1 MVFGKSRSIVGRIV
15 VVLLS
20 VVAVTA
26 VGAGIPWAGA
36 KIGLWDWPKPSAW
49 YGVLLGFLG
58 GAIVLFEMALYPR
71 KSFRRFKLGR
81 MKMWMWLHVWLGI
94 VCLPVIVVHAGFG
107 FGGPLPAATL
117 ILFLA
122 VIASGVWG
130 LVLQQWLPEKILRE
144 TPDETIASQSDRAA
158 RFYLG
163 RRLRAAKMGEGDRTG
178 EVYRLIEAL
187 IEPPPEPDELVMP
200 VKLAIGVGAGPAVYG
215 RGSGET
221 APQAEPLVTG
231 QPARDLVA
239 FRDLVLVPYLLDGR
253 RSGSPL
259 SAATES
265 TRRFARLR
273 ETVRADARPVI
284 DRLEE
289 LADLR
294 RLWDRQA
301 WVHWWLHNWIPVHL
315 FLSVAMTGL
324 MLVHAVRALKYW

>member
-1 MVFGKSRSIVGRIV
+1 MVFGKSRTVLGRIIR
-15 VVLLS
+15 VLLS
-20 VVAVTA
+20 VAVITA
-26 VGAGIPWAGA
+26 IGAGIPWLGA
-36 KIGLWDWPKPSAW
+36 SVGLWGWPQPSSW
-49 YGVLLGFLG
+49 YGVLLGFVG
-58 GAIVLFEMALYPR
+58 GGIVLFEMALYPR
-71 KSFRRFKLGR
+71 KTLRRFKFGR
-81 MKMWMWLHVWLGI
+81 TKLWMALHVWLGI

-163 RRLRAAKMGEGDRTG
+163 RRLRAAKMGEDDHTG

-187 IEPPPEPDELVMP
+187 VEAPPEPDELVAAIP
-200 VKLAIGVGAGPAVYG
+200 LAVGRGATGVLRG
-215 RGSGET
+215 RGSGES

-231 QPARDLVA
+231 QPARDLQT

-265 TRRFARLR
+265 ARRFTRLR
-273 ETVRADARPVI
+273 DSIPADARPVI

-301 WVHWWLHNWIPVHL
+301 WIHWWLHNWIPVHL

-324 MLVHAVRALKYW
+324 MLIHAVRALKYW